1 MKGEI
6 HLQFIKIS
14 LIILLSIYVLML
26 LIFSVKSGKTLKTL
40 LLSALSGLAVM
51 VAVNLTE
58 RFTGISIAVNGWT
71 VASSALLGIPGV
83 LGLLTVRLFF

>member
-1 MKGEI
+1 M
-6 HLQFIKIS
+6 QFIKIS
-14 LIILLSIYVLML
+14 LIILLSVYAVFL
-26 LIFSVKSGKTLKTL
+26 LAFSAKSGRWLKTL

-51 VAVNLTE
+51 AAVNLTDS
-58 RFTGISIAVNGWT
+58 FTGISIAVNGWT